1 MNNIFSTYKPPF
13 DVKIGE
19 ISISV
24 SEENGVLIYRRQ
36 DEDDIYEKM
45 ILNGSSEIL
54 INPIEPVNL
63 PKSLSPFLLIELEKP
78 LVVSPKSKRKIFLTF
93 PIEIGVFVSDKGFRV
108 LDILSFNNEKFTL
121 YGPQNNGLICRY
133 WKSEVFTYIP
143 QINSLH
149 EGAMEIDINNDI
161 NEWTEITQ
169 IVFNA
174 YGMKI
179 YHGDGR
185 LSMKSNMKIQS
196 KSLAETS
203 FTSLP
208 TTSLFKR
215 SVELYTARKLA
226 INVSK
231 CIMEHGL

>member
-1 MNNIFSTYKPPF
+1 MKDVFSTYKPPF

-19 ISISV
+19 VPISV
-24 SEENGVLIYRRQ
+24 SEENGILIYRRQ
-36 DEDDIYEKM
+36 DDDDIYEKM
-45 ILNGSSEIL
+45 ILNGNSEIL

-78 LVVSPKSKRKIFLTF
+78 LVVSPKSKQIIFLTF
-93 PIEIGVFVSDKGFRV
+93 PIEIGVFVSDKELRI
-108 LDILSFNNEKFTL
+108 LDIFSFNNGKFTL

-133 WKSEVFTYIP
+133 WKSEVFTSIP

-149 EGAMEIDINNDI
+149 QGAIEIEINNDI
-161 NEWTEITQ
+161 NEWSEITQ

-185 LSMKSNMKIQS
+185 ISMKANMKIQS
-196 KSLAETS
+196 RSIAETS
-203 FTSLP
+203 FTLLP

-215 SVELYTARKLA
+215 SVELYTARKIA

-231 CIMEHGL
+231 CVMEHGL